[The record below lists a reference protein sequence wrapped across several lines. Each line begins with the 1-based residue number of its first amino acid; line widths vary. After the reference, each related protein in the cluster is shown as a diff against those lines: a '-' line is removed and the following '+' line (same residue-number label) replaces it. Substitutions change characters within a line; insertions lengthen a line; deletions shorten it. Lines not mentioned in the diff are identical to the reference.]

1 MEKDIINAHV
11 CCKNNKDKLLKV
23 ENCGCCYCLKIF
35 SPDLIRE
42 WCDDGNTAICPF
54 CGIDAIIYENKYYP
68 LSRKFLEKMKKYWF

>member
-42 WCDDGNTAICPF
+42 WCDDGNTAM
-54 CGIDAIIYENKYYP
+54 GK
-68 LSRKFLEKMKKYWF
+68 L